1 MDSGTVSNIFS
12 AIQHAFIDQ
21 DTECPNEAYAPR
33 LLVNDS
39 KSGQKLLSVIEY
51 ELQHCTEG

>member
-12 AIQHAFIDQ
+12 AIHHAFIDQ
-21 DTECPNEAYAPR
+21 ECPNEAYAPR

-39 KSGQKLLSVIEY
+39 KSGQKLLSVIEH